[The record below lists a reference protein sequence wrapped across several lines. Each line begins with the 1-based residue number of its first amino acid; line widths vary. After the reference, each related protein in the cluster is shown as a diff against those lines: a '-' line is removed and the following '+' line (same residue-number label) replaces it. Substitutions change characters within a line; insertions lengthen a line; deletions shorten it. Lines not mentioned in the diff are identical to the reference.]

1 MADAE
6 GPPSSK
12 LCVPAVGPPHVEGGW
27 GCGPMKPGLADG
39 DPLWVWT
46 EVKDT
51 RKGRRR
57 PYPGLCRHRCSG
69 HRCPGSWRLSRMKMS
84 VQRRVG
90 PCIVLLA
97 SELWGIRSNG
107 FALGI
112 AKREEPL
119 RLSRFCFLFLL
130 IFVAALPR

>member
-12 LCVPAVGPPHVEGGW
+12 LCVPAVGPLHVEGGW

-51 RKGRRR
+51 RKGQRR
-57 PYPGLCRHRCSG
+57 PYPGLCRHRCST
-69 HRCPGSWRLSRMKMS
+69 PWELAS
-84 VQRRVG
+84 VQDEDVCAEAG
-90 PCIVLLA
+90 
-97 SELWGIRSNG
+97 G
-107 FALGI
+107 ALHC
-112 AKREEPL
+112 A
-119 RLSRFCFLFLL
+119 LS
-130 IFVAALPR
+130 V